1 MAWKPPASDGGAK
14 IRNYY
19 LEKREKKQNK
29 WISVTTDEI
38 RETVFSV
45 QNLIEGLE
53 YEFRVKCEN
62 LKIRVAG
69 LTVWFLKMTPSPDGL
84 TRLIHG
90 RGTIRA
96 AENSKAEK
104 GFHRSL

>member
-1 MAWKPPASDGGAK
+1 MV
-14 IRNYY
+14 
-19 LEKREKKQNK
+19 LE
-29 WISVTTDEI
+29 
-38 RETVFSV
+38 
-45 QNLIEGLE
+45 
-53 YEFRVKCEN
+53 
-62 LKIRVAG
+62 
-69 LTVWFLKMTPSPDGL
+69 MTPSPDGL